1 MNTDSNAGYDLKD
14 ELGCV
19 WRDVGEEELMGRTE
33 GLHGVQC
40 GWGRGI
46 GVATDDMCV
55 EANGASREEADSSHG
70 RMVQAPAQAQT
81 ASAPSDVAMKME

>member
-1 MNTDSNAGYDLKD
+1 MNTDSDAGYDLKD

-19 WRDVGEEELMGRTE
+19 WKDVREGELMGRTE

-46 GVATDDMCV
+46 GHAADEMCV

-70 RMVQAPAQAQT
+70 KIVQTPAQAPA
-81 ASAPSDVAMKME
+81 ASAPSDVEMKME